1 MIRLHFVVEGKT
13 ELRFVQNVLS
23 PHLESL
29 GIGAYPQI
37 VLFGTHGDETF
48 RGGLKAYAKPR
59 KHILDWMKQD
69 QSPDAF
75 FTTLFDL
82 YRLPADFPGYT
93 QSRHIKEPYQK
104 VELLEIAFAQD
115 IQEQR
120 FIPYIQLHEFEALLF
135 ADVRHFDWEFL
146 EHESQIQELQKIID
160 KFENPELINE
170 GESTAPSKRIIKLI
184 SEYESRKSS
193 AGPAIAKAIGLERL
207 REKCS
212 HFNQWLTRLEQL
224 SLLP

>member
-1 MIRLHFVVEGKT
+1 M
-13 ELRFVQNVLS
+13 
-23 PHLESL
+23 
-29 GIGAYPQI
+29 
-37 VLFGTHGDETF
+37 
-48 RGGLKAYAKPR
+48 
-59 KHILDWMKQD
+59 
-69 QSPDAF
+69 
-75 FTTLFDL
+75 FDL
-82 YRLPADFPGYT
+82 YRLPNEFPGYT

-104 VELLEIAFAQD
+104 VELLELAFAQE
-115 IQEQR
+115 IQKQR
-120 FIPYIQLHEFEALLF
+120 FIPYIHLHEFEALLF
-135 ADVRHFDWEFL
+135 ADVRPFDWEFL
-146 EHESQIQELQKIID
+146 SHESQIQELHKIID
-160 KFENPELINE
+160 TFSNPELINE

>member
-13 ELRFVQNVLS
+13 ELRFVQSMLS
-23 PHLESL
+23 PHFESL
-29 GIGAYPQI
+29 GIGVYPQI

-48 RGGLKAYAKPR
+48 RGGLKTYTKPR
-59 KHILDWMKQD
+59 KHIIDWMKQD
-69 QSPDAF
+69 QNPDAF

-93 QSRHIKEPYQK
+93 QSRYIKEPYQK
-104 VELLEIAFAQD
+104 VDLLETAFAQD

-135 ADVRHFDWEFL
+135 ADVQHFDWEFL
-146 EHESQIQELQKIID
+146 EHESQIRELQKIID

-170 GESTAPSKRIIKLI
+170 GENTAPSKRIIKLI
-184 SEYESRKSS
+184 AEYESRKSS
-193 AGPAIAKAIGLERL
+193 AGPAIAKAIGLEKL